1 MLNPNRFQ
9 NFANTLALVLQH
21 PATPA
26 DGAAIFRRDLL
37 PVAAKL
43 AGVEQE
49 DILAPRP
56 NVESLDSVSLFRSFG
71 LAVADVLEDVDLAAA
86 DWNEIGDTT
95 NEVEN
100 LLRPKNSASAE
111 ASRTRGIVK
120 EWARV
125 TTQGRSPK
133 QPDLETIFRQF
144 TKATC
149 QLLDHPDAPQN
160 LCDAIGDALRDV
172 GNEIGAFNQYP
183 STEARRTLVC
193 LFKMAEEKSAARA

>member
-21 PATPA
+21 PETPA
-26 DGAAIFRRDLL
+26 DEAAIFRRDLL
-37 PVAAKL
+37 PIAAKL
-43 AGVEQE
+43 AGATEE
-49 DILAPRP
+49 NILAPRP
-56 NVESLDSVSLFRSFG
+56 DVAQLDSVSLFRSFG
-71 LAVADVLEDVDLAAA
+71 LAVADVLEDVELPAA

-100 LLRPKNSASAE
+100 LLRPKNNAVAE
-111 ASRTRGIVK
+111 AARIRGIVK

-125 TTQGRSPK
+125 TTQSLSPK
-133 QPDLETIFRQF
+133 QPDIETILRQF

-149 QLLDHPDAPQN
+149 QLLDHTDAPQV

-172 GNEIGAFNQYP
+172 GNGIGAFDQTP
-183 STEARRTLVC
+183 GAEARRVITHM
-193 LFKMAEEKSAARA
+193 FKQTINPKG